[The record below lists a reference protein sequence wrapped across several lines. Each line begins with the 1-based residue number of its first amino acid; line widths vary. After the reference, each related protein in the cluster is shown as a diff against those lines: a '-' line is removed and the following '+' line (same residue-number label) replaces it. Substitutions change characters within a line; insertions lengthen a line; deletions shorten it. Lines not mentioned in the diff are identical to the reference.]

1 MTRELLEVITKIKI
15 PKRAAAEKKKGGG
28 SMLKAFE
35 DYKLEGKIEGRREYL
50 VQQVCKK
57 LQKNKPANVIAEELE
72 EELQEIEKILAAQQ
86 KVQNYD
92 VEQICAELV
101 AAHDKIL

>member
-1 MTRELLEVITKIKI
+1 MFQQDGSGKLGADTHANLKEHLHTKT
-15 PKRAAAEKKKGGG
+15 
-28 SMLKAFE
+28 
-35 DYKLEGKIEGRREYL
+35 
-50 VQQVCKK
+50 
-57 LQKNKPANVIAEELE
+57 AEELE